1 MPSLLR
7 LKRLLRPALVPAI
20 GACLVGYF
28 AYHAVQGDHGILART
43 HLRAELVQAD
53 ATLAELRHEREI
65 LEYRAGLL
73 SPERIDPDLLEER
86 VRVMLNYAHPDEVI
100 YFYPDEAV
108 RPGADSARP
117 AQ

>member
-1 MPSLLR
+1 MSILFR
-7 LKRLLRPALVPAI
+7 LKRVLRPALIPAF

-43 HLRAELVQAD
+43 YLRAELAQAE
-53 ATLAELRHEREI
+53 ASLAALRAERAV
-65 LEYRAGLL
+65 LEHRAGLL

-100 YFYPDEAV
+100 YFYPD
-108 RPGADSARP
+108 RP
-117 AQ
+117 ATSGAGDPTR

>member
-1 MPSLLR
+1 MSPLLR

-43 HLRAELVQAD
+43 HLRAELAQAD
-53 ATLAELRHEREI
+53 ATLAELRDEREI

-73 SPERIDPDLLEER
+73 SPEHIDPDLLEER

-100 YFYPDEAV
+100 YFYPDDGLTPGAGVV
-108 RPGADSARP
+108 RPT
-117 AQ
+117 Q

>member
-1 MPSLLR
+1 MTILLR
-7 LKRLLRPALVPAI
+7 LKRLLRPAAVPAF

-43 HLRAELVQAD
+43 HLRAELAQAE
-53 ATLAELRHEREI
+53 ATLSTLRSEREV
-65 LEYRAGLL
+65 LEHRAGLL

-100 YFYPDEAV
+100 YFYPDDPALPDGIDG
-108 RPGADSARP
+108 RTAR
-117 AQ
+117 